1 MSFRVTMFRLH
12 SARVLS
18 WRDTRMQLTVCIRLF
33 GSRSDNPRATTLF
46 ELRGRAED
54 RQRRV
59 SSVTIGDSVIVDRKP
74 ESASRVDQAAV
85 IAGEADD
92 LSLPAKKVHGRQVER
107 VQGPDGLREGFQRSS
122 EHWRGKFNYGNAAQQ
137 RTHFVTVRAA
147 KFAGMDAGPDLVLK
161 KTAGDQRL
169 LPEAFRRRAIF
180 GEKMRERHRSV
191 EVDQRSLR
199 SCSSSRF
206 SCRKDITGLRGGT
219 PVDGNAGGVIH
230 PWRMASASNASASSG
245 LLPLSGGT
253 ISATT
258 RSRSVTRTV
267 SPRSAKRTYSLSLF
281 FRTFNPTARIANR
294 VASRSY
300 LCQGRA
306 CVIDGQGD

>member
-1 MSFRVTMFRLH
+1 MTKIFRT
-12 SARVLS
+12 A
-18 WRDTRMQLTVCIRLF
+18 IRWL
-33 GSRSDNPRATTLF
+33 RSDNLKSAIENLKLAGLGR
-46 ELRGRAED
+46 RAED

-59 SSVTIGDSVIVDRKP
+59 SNVTIGSSVIVDGKP
-74 ESASRVDQAAV
+74 QGARRVDQTVV

-92 LSLPAKKVHGRQVER
+92 LSLPAKKVHGRQMEC
-107 VQGPDGLREGFQRSS
+107 VQGPNRFREGFQRSS
-122 EHWRGKFNYGNAAQQ
+122 EHRRGKFNYGNPAQQ

-147 KFAGMDAGPDLVLK
+147 KFARMDAGPDLVLK

-169 LPEAFRRRAIF
+169 LPEAFRRRVIF

-191 EVDQRSLR
+191 EVDQRPLR

-206 SCRKDITGLRGGT
+206 SWRKDITGLRGGT
-219 PVDGNAGGVIH
+219 PADGNAGGVIH
-230 PWRMASASNASASSG
+230 PWRMASASKASASSG
-245 LLPLSGGT
+245 LLLLSGGT

-258 RSRSVTRTV
+258 RSRSVTSTV

-281 FRTFNPTARIANR
+281 FRIFNPTARMVNR
-294 VASRSY
+294 VASRSS

-306 CVIDGQGD
+306 WVMDGQGD